1 MIKSANKFALLIIS
15 LIGLLF
21 SCTQQTTSPM
31 TNTEQKHTGQTAI
44 AIHGGAGNLKKLGL
58 TPEQEKE
65 YLAVIDSALTV
76 GNTILLNGGT
86 SIEAIESAIRI
97 MEDSPLYNA
106 GKGSVFTHDGINEM
120 DAAIMDGSNLHCG
133 AIAGCRTIKNPISA
147 ALAVMR
153 DDKFVMLSG
162 SGAEE
167 FAKLNGLECVDPS
180 YFFTDH
186 RWKQLEEAKDEEKME
201 LDHDRKTSQITTD
214 ESGNSKY
221 GTVGC
226 VALDKYGNL
235 SAGTS
240 TGGLNNKRYGRI
252 GDSPIIGA
260 GTYANNRTCAISCTG
275 KGEDF
280 IRLNVAFDIS
290 AQMEYLN
297 LSLDSAVKSVIQYK
311 LKEVKGRGGCV
322 AIDAYGKIVFD
333 FTTTGM
339 YRGSINTKGEKYL
352 AIY

>member
-1 MIKSANKFALLIIS
+1 
-15 LIGLLF
+15 LF
-21 SCTQQTTSPM
+21 SCTQPTTCTMINS
-31 TNTEQKHTGQTAI
+31 EQKQIGKTAI

-65 YLAVIDSALTV
+65 YLGVIDSALSV
-76 GNTILLNGGT
+76 GNVILQNGGT
-86 SIEAIESAIRI
+86 SLEAVEAAIRI

-120 DAAIMDGSNLHCG
+120 DAAVMDGSNLNCG

-147 ALAVMR
+147 ALAVMK
-153 DDKFVMLSG
+153 DDNFVMLSG
-162 SGAEE
+162 AGAEE
-167 FAKLNGLECVDPS
+167 FAMSKGLECVDPS

-186 RWKQLEEAKDEEKME
+186 RWKQLQEAIDEEKVE
-201 LDHDRKTSQITTD
+201 LDHDRKTSHITSD
-214 ESGNSKY
+214 ESGNSKF

-260 GTYANNRTCAISCTG
+260 GTYANNKTCAVSCTG

-280 IRLNVAFDIS
+280 IRLNVAYDIS
-290 AQMEYLN
+290 AQMEYKH
-297 LSLDSAVKSVIQYK
+297 LSLDSAVSAVIQYK
-311 LKEVKGRGGCV
+311 LKEVKGRGGFV
-322 AIDAYGKIVFD
+322 ALDTFGNVVFD

-339 YRGSINTKGEKYL
+339 YRGSINTKGEKFL